1 MPTDLLTI
9 PYEGF
14 SPTTPQYEAGR
25 RTEPPVSVP
34 RALKLFGQSAG

>member
-1 MPTDLLTI
+1 MK

-14 SPTTPQYEAGR
+14 KPVTPQYDAGR

-34 RALKLFGQSAG
+34 RALSLLECHVNAITQ